1 MITKFLCFSYIIGKK
16 EALMKKKLWTIT
28 KLLIVIIILFMAGC
42 LIMIQFTCVPVTKL
56 TRMGFSGG
64 KEGVQYTH
72 HPEYEQRIQTIEEKL
87 DVSYA
92 SAYDL
97 HTYDIYYPK
106 EKGSYPLL
114 LWVHGGA
121 FVGGDKADTRT
132 YMEMVASYG
141 YTVISMN
148 YALAPEQKYP
158 TPVYQMMELLEDI
171 QTKDYPIDFQNIFIG
186 GDSAGA
192 HIAGEFT
199 TLQINPQYQEFTGI
213 KACLKP
219 QQIKGFLSFCGLL
232 DIKAYDDT
240 DSWLSNFLFDQSAWA
255 YFDDKHW
262 ETSSNM
268 KQADF
273 MPWIT
278 SSFPPTLLT
287 DGNTNFFM
295 KQAEAMD
302 KCLKDLHVSSKLLTY
317 DNDLPHEYQF
327 QLERTQAIETFQ
339 EVISFLNKQAM

>member
-1 MITKFLCFSYIIGKK
+1 
-16 EALMKKKLWTIT
+16 MKKKLWTIT

-148 YALAPEQKYP
+148 YALAPEQK
-158 TPVYQMMELLEDI
+158 
-171 QTKDYPIDFQNIFIG
+171 
-186 GDSAGA
+186 
-192 HIAGEFT
+192 
-199 TLQINPQYQEFTGI
+199 
-213 KACLKP
+213 
-219 QQIKGFLSFCGLL
+219 
-232 DIKAYDDT
+232 
-240 DSWLSNFLFDQSAWA
+240 
-255 YFDDKHW
+255 
-262 ETSSNM
+262 
-268 KQADF
+268 
-273 MPWIT
+273 
-278 SSFPPTLLT
+278 
-287 DGNTNFFM
+287 
-295 KQAEAMD
+295 
-302 KCLKDLHVSSKLLTY
+302 
-317 DNDLPHEYQF
+317 
-327 QLERTQAIETFQ
+327 
-339 EVISFLNKQAM
+339 

>member
-1 MITKFLCFSYIIGKK
+1 
-16 EALMKKKLWTIT
+16 MKKKIWTIT

-64 KEGVQYTH
+64 ENGGAYTH
-72 HPEYEQRIQTIEEKL
+72 HPEYAQRIQTIVEKL

-92 SAYDL
+92 SAYDQ

-132 YMEMVASYG
+132 YMEMIASHG
-141 YTVISMN
+141 YSVVSMN

-192 HIAGEFT
+192 HIAAGFT
-199 TLQINPQYQEFTGI
+199 TLQVSPQYQAFTGM
-213 KACLKP
+213 KASIKP

-232 DIKAYDDT
+232 DIKAYDET
-240 DSWLSNFLFDQSAWA
+240 DSWLSNFLFDQSAWG
-255 YFDDKHW
+255 YFDDKQW
-262 ETSSNM
+262 KKSQRM
-268 KQADF
+268 KQSDF
-273 MPWIT
+273 MPWLT
-278 SSFPPTLLT
+278 SSFPPTFLT
-287 DGNTNFFM
+287 DGDTNSFM
-295 KQAEAMD
+295 KQAEAMHSILQD
-302 KCLKDLHVSSKLLTY
+302 INVPVELLTY
-317 DNDLPHEYQF
+317 PDASLPHEYQF
-327 QLERTQAIETFQ
+327 QLERTQALQTF
-339 EVISFLNKQAM
+339 EHVISFLKNHTM